1 MKEPKTMR
9 ELHKIREK
17 MSKLSNEELLKEL
30 AETREK
36 YKDIIE
42 TCESKVKKLEIAA

>member
-1 MKEPKTMR
+1 MKEPKAMR

-17 MSKLSNEELLKEL
+17 MSKMSDEEFLKESER
-30 AETREK
+30 AREK

-42 TCESKVKKLEIAA
+42 KCETKAKKIEVKV